1 MEDGLG
7 DHEASNGS
15 GSGGE
20 YSSSGPSPVNGKVNV
35 AKKMPPSKVRLANG
49 AVATTTTT
57 TTAGR
62 MPFRNGFAK
71 KMLGEPPMAAAAA
84 SATATRPPISASTK
98 KNGVVL
104 NKAIVAKDAAEFI
117 DHPIPAEFVAE
128 TKLPTDVGQFR
139 LRAYRTEQD
148 PVNEFT
154 GREPSVIYAAD
165 KSPFGDDG
173 QMAEN
178 VPIRIH
184 DQCLTSEVFRSQ
196 RCVCNRIVR
205 RWIDNICR
213 CVSSHYC
220 FCSLQINRCD
230 CSQQLKMA
238 LQYIAEHGGAI
249 IYLQQEGR
257 GIGLANKVAAYAL
270 QDGGMDTV
278 DANLHLGFAED
289 QRHYGVVPSI
299 LKDMKIG
306 SIRLMTNNPRKV
318 ARLRDLGIRVVNTL
332 PMVVPKTNIYNR
344 RYLEA
349 KHDRMNHTNLEPL
362 FVKDE
367 SDADATVAEA
377 FVTEGEEMAANA
389 VHLSLTVKQDTDR
402 EEVGVLAHD
411 DGYCFGR
418 QSVEDAIAA
427 IKDGKMVVVVDDM
440 NRENEGDLIMAADAC
455 TPEDMAFITRYSS
468 GVICIAM
475 DGERMDK
482 LKLPPM
488 VTSNEDPK
496 GTAFTVTVD
505 ATKEHGITTGISA
518 ADRSKTV
525 NLLADPSATATDF
538 ARPGHIFP
546 LRAREGGVLARDGH
560 TEAAVDLS
568 ALAGRDR
575 SGILC
580 EIVSEENPV
589 EMMRLPELKRFSKK
603 HGLVLTSI
611 VDIAQYRRET
621 GESVGI

>member
-1 MEDGLG
+1 M
-7 DHEASNGS
+7 
-15 GSGGE
+15 
-20 YSSSGPSPVNGKVNV
+20 
-35 AKKMPPSKVRLANG
+35 PSKVRLAKNG
-49 AVATTTTT
+49 ATT
-57 TTAGR
+57 R
-62 MPFRNGFAK
+62 MPPPFRSNGFAK
-71 KMLGEPPMAAAAA
+71 QRMPAAPAAA
-84 SATATRPPISASTK
+84 ATATRP
-98 KNGVVL
+98 KNGVVVDKEVFAL
-104 NKAIVAKDAAEFI
+104 NHGDATVGEDFV

-128 TKLPTDVGQFR
+128 TNLPTDVGQFR
-139 LRAYRTEQD
+139 LRAYRTDQD
-148 PVNEFT
+148 PMNEFT

-165 KSPFGDDG
+165 NSPFGDDG
-173 QMAEN
+173 KMAAN

-184 DQCLTSEVFRSQ
+184 D
-196 RCVCNRIVR
+196 
-205 RWIDNICR
+205 
-213 CVSSHYC
+213 H
-220 FCSLQINRCD
+220 CD

-238 LQYIAEHGGAI
+238 LQYVAEHGGAI

-257 GIGLANKVAAYAL
+257 GIGLANKVAAYSL

-289 QRHYGVVPSI
+289 QRHYGAVPSI

-318 ARLRDLGIRVVNTL
+318 ARLRDLGILVENTL
-332 PMVVPKTNIYNR
+332 PMVVPATNQYNHK
-344 RYLEA
+344 YLEA
-349 KHDRMNHTNLEPL
+349 KHDRMNHTNLETL
-362 FVKDE
+362 FTKDEAQSDSTVVEDFVK
-367 SDADATVAEA
+367 
-377 FVTEGEEMAANA
+377 GEEMAANA
-389 VHLSLTVKQDTDR
+389 VHMSLTVAADIT
-402 EEVGVLAHD
+402 EEEAGVLAND

-427 IKDGKMVVVVDDM
+427 VKEGKMVVVVDDM

-475 DGERMDK
+475 DGDRMDK

-518 ADRSKTV
+518 GDRAKTV
-525 NLLADPSATATDF
+525 NLLANPSATAVDF

-560 TEAAVDLS
+560 TEAGVDLS

-580 EIVSEENPV
+580 EIVSEENPT
-589 EMMRLPELKRFSKK
+589 EMMRLPELKRFSKQ

-611 VDIAQYRRET
+611 VDIAQYRREM
-621 GESVGI
+621 GEHVGI

>member
-1 MEDGLG
+1 MTASLSFKNNAPAAVPSTRSAFSCRRRNSAATENTNRPPHDNDNNTIIHNKARRGYSILAHYHLMCTLALSLVVLCTSEALVPSSTPFLPPRGGATRSSTTTDSAGFASAATQRNFYMEDGLG

-196 RCVCNRIVR
+196 RCV
-205 RWIDNICR
+205 
-213 CVSSHYC
+213 
-220 FCSLQINRCD
+220 
-230 CSQQLKMA
+230 
-238 LQYIAEHGGAI
+238 
-249 IYLQQEGR
+249 
-257 GIGLANKVAAYAL
+257 
-270 QDGGMDTV
+270 
-278 DANLHLGFAED
+278 
-289 QRHYGVVPSI
+289 
-299 LKDMKIG
+299 
-306 SIRLMTNNPRKV
+306 
-318 ARLRDLGIRVVNTL
+318 
-332 PMVVPKTNIYNR
+332 
-344 RYLEA
+344 
-349 KHDRMNHTNLEPL
+349 
-362 FVKDE
+362 
-367 SDADATVAEA
+367 
-377 FVTEGEEMAANA
+377 
-389 VHLSLTVKQDTDR
+389 
-402 EEVGVLAHD
+402 
-411 DGYCFGR
+411 
-418 QSVEDAIAA
+418 
-427 IKDGKMVVVVDDM
+427 
-440 NRENEGDLIMAADAC
+440 
-455 TPEDMAFITRYSS
+455 
-468 GVICIAM
+468 
-475 DGERMDK
+475 
-482 LKLPPM
+482 
-488 VTSNEDPK
+488 
-496 GTAFTVTVD
+496 
-505 ATKEHGITTGISA
+505 
-518 ADRSKTV
+518 
-525 NLLADPSATATDF
+525 
-538 ARPGHIFP
+538 
-546 LRAREGGVLARDGH
+546 
-560 TEAAVDLS
+560 
-568 ALAGRDR
+568 
-575 SGILC
+575 
-580 EIVSEENPV
+580 
-589 EMMRLPELKRFSKK
+589 
-603 HGLVLTSI
+603 
-611 VDIAQYRRET
+611 
-621 GESVGI
+621 